1 MRLFIFLVFTG
12 CFGSVGLFAQQ
23 VPLRVVSYNLLNFP
37 DGRTDCGTSNINL
50 PNRVDTLRKI
60 MQYLKPDILGGCEIQ
75 SEAGCDSILSRALNV
90 FGTQHY
96 QRALWSPNN
105 SGDIHNMLFY
115 NSDKLA
121 LKEQRAISTS
131 VRKIDQYIL
140 YVLDPTLPQHHD
152 TIFIEVFMCH
162 LKAGSATADQ
172 NDRADQTAV
181 LRAVLASRPTN
192 RHLVVCGDLNTYRS
206 SELCYQNLIVSGAGQ
221 MKDPINSPG
230 NWTSNSSFAGIHTQS
245 PRTSGSWACGA
256 TGGLD
261 DRFDHILLSQNAT
274 TGSSCQYQSNSYKA
288 IGNDGAHYNQSL
300 LTGGN
305 SQYPDSVVRAI
316 FYLSDHLPV
325 KLDLLATVPSQFGLN
340 LTYTVQAAGCTTNG
354 AEVSILPLAGQPPFI
369 YQWDAA
375 AGGQTTQTISGIPAG
390 SYCVSVTDALGNVD
404 QLCVEIP
411 AFNLLQVSA
420 FYNNATLGCDGS
432 AFVAI
437 SGGQAPYSVQ
447 WNDPSNST
455 TESIT
460 DLCPG
465 SYTCTITDANGCV
478 LQEVIQIGSNT
489 SGLFE
494 TSELDFLLFPNPS
507 QGNVTLQI
515 NRLDNFQTQVT
526 ILSTEGKKV
535 QELMVSFHEGTAVL
549 NLEQLLQGTYLLL
562 LETQIKRVI
571 LN

>member
-1 MRLFIFLVFTG
+1 MKLIVLLAVLIG
-12 CFGSVGLFAQQ
+12 WNISYLSAQQ
-23 VPLRVVSYNLLNFP
+23 IPLRVVAYNLLNFP

-50 PNRVDTLRKI
+50 PNRVDTLRKV
-60 MQYLKPDILGGCEIQ
+60 MQYLKPDILGACEIQ
-75 SEAGCDSILSRALNV
+75 SEAGCDSVLSRALNV

-162 LKAGSATADQ
+162 LKAGSAAADQ
-172 NDRADQTAV
+172 SDRADQTAA

-192 RHLVVCGDLNTYRS
+192 RHLIVCGDLNTYRS
-206 SELCYQNLIVSGAGQ
+206 TEVCYQNLIASGAGQ

-261 DRFDHILLSQNAT
+261 DRFDHIMLSQNAM
-274 TGSSCQYQSNSYKA
+274 TGTSCQYQVGSYKA

-325 KLDLLATVPSQFGLN
+325 KLDLLATIPAQNGLN
-340 LTYTVQAAGCTTNG
+340 LTYTVQSAGCTASG
-354 AEVSILPLAGQPPFI
+354 AVVTVNPLAGQSPYVF
-369 YQWDAA
+369 QWDAA
-375 AGGQTTQTISGIPAG
+375 AGGQTSQTITGLAAG
-390 SYCVSVTDALGNVD
+390 SYCVTVTDALGLTD
-404 QLCVEIP
+404 QLCFEVP
-411 AFNLLQVSA
+411 AYTNLQVSA
-420 FYNNATLGCDGS
+420 FYNNATTGCDGS

-437 SGGQAPYSVQ
+437 SGGQAPYTIQ
-447 WNDPSNST
+447 WNDPNNST
-455 TESIT
+455 TESVV

-465 SYTCTITDANGCV
+465 TYTCTITDANGCV
-478 LQEVIQIGSNT
+478 WQEVIQIGGGSN
-489 SGLFE
+489 GMDDLMQ
-494 TSELDFLLFPNPS
+494 LQYVLFPNPS
-507 QGNVTLQI
+507 EGNITVQS
-515 NRLDNFQTQVT
+515 NRLDSFQTNAIVF
-526 ILSTEGKKV
+526 SPDGKMIFEAPITFHKGRA
-535 QELMVSFHEGTAVL
+535 QLDLNELTA
-549 NLEQLLQGTYLLL
+549 GTYLLQL
-562 LETQIKRVI
+562 GGHVQRIVLH
-571 LN
+571 